1 VSSQNLLARH
11 GQKDFKKCFE
21 HLLVICTAMPE
32 HNNASQSIITF
43 VATLGVTFYL
53 LKFSRDV
60 LKKTFEV
67 LDEVFARKR
76 IEKDKDKREKL
87 IRIIK
92 DMEEELKKNGVA
104 EEEITKIMNRHTQM
118 EEVLIL
124 F

>member
-1 VSSQNLLARH
+1 
-11 GQKDFKKCFE
+11 
-21 HLLVICTAMPE
+21 MPE
-32 HNNASQSIITF
+32 HNNALQNIISF

-67 LDEVFARKR
+67 LDEAFARKR

-92 DMEEELKKNGVA
+92 DMEEELKENRVA
-104 EEEITKIMNRHTQM
+104 EEEITKIMGRHTQM
-118 EEVLIL
+118 EEDRLIL